1 MPRLSLLHD
10 ATPTPT
16 NTNMN
21 MTNLITKSETQN
33 IHLKITNAD
42 GSIRSQGYYWTSKE
56 AIAAAQCSGGFYEVT
71 NTDTGKLIE
80 AQW

>member
-1 MPRLSLLHD
+1 LQD

-16 NTNMN
+16 NTNTN
-21 MTNLITKSETQN
+21 MTTAQLITKSETQN
-33 IHLKITNAD
+33 ILLVVTNAD

-56 AIAAAQCSGGFYEVT
+56 AIAAAQRCGGFYEVR